1 LSKGDGVSTHRQD
14 ILDWAQAARIA
25 PESLRRALQ
34 VGGVLPD
41 RDQWR
46 NFLDQLLL
54 WLGAVM
60 VASALVFFLAYNWRD
75 LGRYARFALAEGALL
90 AALAYL
96 GARGFERPAGK
107 AVLVA
112 AAIFTG
118 ALLALIGQTYQTGAD
133 PYELFAAWAVSI
145 IPWALL
151 GRLPALWILWL
162 ALVNLA
168 VVLYFQAFSGV
179 FGVLFGPKEQ
189 LWLLFG
195 LNTGALAAWEL
206 LARAG
211 LDWLRERWAARV
223 IATAGG
229 ACITALA
236 MFAVLDTAGGW
247 RELLVWL
254 AWLGAAYA
262 VYRRRLKDVYVLAG
276 AVLSAIVMVASILS
290 RHLLSRH
297 FEAGGLLL
305 IGLVVI
311 GMSAAGGYWL
321 KQVAGEREAS

>member
-1 LSKGDGVSTHRQD
+1 MSTHRQD
-14 ILDWAQAARIA
+14 ILDWSEAGRIA
-25 PESLRRALQ
+25 PESLRRALE

-46 NFLDQLLL
+46 DFLDRLLL

-60 VASALVFFLAYNWRD
+60 VACALVFFLAYNWQD
-75 LGRYARFALAEGALL
+75 LGRYARFALAEGLLL

-96 GARGFERPAGK
+96 GAKGIEQPAGK
-107 AVLVA
+107 AMLLA

-133 PYELFAAWAVSI
+133 PYELFAVWALAI
-145 IPWALL
+145 LPWALL

-168 VVLYFQAFSGV
+168 VVLYFQAFRGV
-179 FGVLFGPKEQ
+179 FGVLFGPERQ

-195 LNTGALAAWEL
+195 LNTLALAAWEL

-211 LDWLRERWAARV
+211 LDWLHERWAARV

-236 MFAVLDTAGGW
+236 MMAILDTRDAW
-247 RELLVWL
+247 REGLVWL

-276 AVLSAIVMVASILS
+276 GVLSAIVVVASFLS
-290 RHLLSRH
+290 RHLLDRH

-311 GMSAAGGYWL
+311 GMSAGGGYWL

>member
-1 LSKGDGVSTHRQD
+1 MIHNRQD
-14 ILDWAQAARIA
+14 ILDWSEAGRIA
-25 PESLRRALQ
+25 PESLRRALE

-46 NFLDQLLL
+46 DFLDRLLL

-60 VASALVFFLAYNWRD
+60 VASALVFFLAYNWQD
-75 LGRYARFALAEGALL
+75 LGRYARFALAEGLLL

-107 AVLVA
+107 AALLA
-112 AAIFTG
+112 AAVFTG

-133 PYELFAAWAVSI
+133 PYELFAVWALAI
-145 IPWALL
+145 LPWALL

-168 VVLYFQAFSGV
+168 VVLYFQAFRGV
-179 FGVLFGPKEQ
+179 FGVLFGPERQ

-195 LNTGALAAWEL
+195 LNTLALAAWEL
-206 LARAG
+206 LARVG
-211 LDWLRERWAARV
+211 LEWLRERWAARV

-236 MFAVLDTAGGW
+236 MLAILDTRDAW
-247 RELLVWL
+247 RESLVWL

-276 AVLSAIVMVASILS
+276 GVLSAIVVVASFLS
-290 RHLLSRH
+290 RHLLDRH

>member
-1 LSKGDGVSTHRQD
+1 MKHDRQD
-14 ILDWAQAARIA
+14 ILDWSEAGRIA
-25 PESLRRALQ
+25 PEALRRALEA
-34 VGGVLPD
+34 GGVLPD

-46 NFLDQLLL
+46 DFLDRLLL
-54 WLGAVM
+54 WLGVVM
-60 VASALVFFLAYNWRD
+60 VASALVFFLAYNWEA
-75 LGRYARFALAEGALL
+75 LGRYARFALAEGLLL

-96 GARGFERPAGK
+96 GAKGVERAAGK
-107 AVLVA
+107 AVLVS

-118 ALLALIGQTYQTGAD
+118 ALFALIGQTYQTGAD
-133 PYELFAAWAVSI
+133 PYELFAVWALAI
-145 IPWALL
+145 LPWALL

-168 VVLYFQAFSGV
+168 VVLYFQAFRGV
-179 FGVLFGPKEQ
+179 FGVLFGPERQ

-195 LNTGALAAWEL
+195 LNTLALAAWEL
-206 LARAG
+206 LARTG
-211 LDWLRERWAARV
+211 FDWLRERWAARV

-236 MFAVLDTAGGW
+236 MFAVLDTQGAW
-247 RELLVWL
+247 LELLVWL
-254 AWLGAAYA
+254 AWIGAAYA

-276 AVLSAIVMVASILS
+276 GVLSAIVVVASFLS
-290 RHLLSRH
+290 RHLLDRH

-321 KQVAGEREAS
+321 KQVAGEREAA